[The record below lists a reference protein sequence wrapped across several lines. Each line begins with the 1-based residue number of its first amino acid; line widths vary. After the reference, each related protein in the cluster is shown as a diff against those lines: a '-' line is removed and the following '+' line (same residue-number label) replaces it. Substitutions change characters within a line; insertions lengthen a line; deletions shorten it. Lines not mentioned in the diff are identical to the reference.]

1 MKKFILFA
9 VFCIAFLSSNILAQ
23 TTLVARGASWKY
35 LDNGSNQNTSWTAP
49 TFDDAAW
56 ATGNAQLG
64 YGYGDETTVVS
75 FGANANNKYI
85 TTYFRKSFTVANPAD
100 FSNLTLDIL
109 RDDGAVV
116 YLNGTEVYRT
126 NMPAGAI
133 GYQTLASTAISGVGE
148 NTFLQTTISQSLL
161 VAGNNVSYK
170 RTAIEQISDDIKT
183 NYWEYFL
190 QVELRRMNVNFLAE
204 PSIVVNHKKEFGFF
218 YFLSQRFHYSR
229 SFAAMRRQKSTVSQ
243 QIFYVLYAPIAPFHL
258 TWRIIQNVLRKKRN
272 QKELLL
278 SFPMLFV
285 FMIVYAFGEFVGQ
298 IFGSGNSLSKV
309 E

>member
-1 MKKFILFA
+1 MPKFSVIIASVNGLPTIAECLNALENQQGEHDAEIIVVDRTTDETAEHIKTHFPKVKLIKSAEKVGIPELRAIGMKQA
-9 VFCIAFLSSNILAQ
+9 VGDFLIITEDHCIAPENWFSEFQ
-23 TTLVARGASWKY
+23 TAHEKGYEVVGGAVENACRES
-35 LDNGSNQNTSWTAP
+35 LTD
-49 TFDDAAW
+49 W
-56 ATGNAQLG
+56 ATFLCEYSAFMPPINSG
-64 YGYGDETTVVS
+64 ETE
-75 FGANANNKYI
+75 F
-85 TTYFRKSFTVANPAD
+85 
-100 FSNLTLDIL
+100 
-109 RDDGAVV
+109 
-116 YLNGTEVYRT
+116 
-126 NMPAGAI
+126 
-133 GYQTLASTAISGVGE
+133 
-148 NTFLQTTISQSLL
+148 

-190 QVELRRMNVNFLAE
+190 QVELRRMNVNFLAV

-298 IFGSGNSLSKV
+298 TFGSGNSLSKV